1 MNATAHFVL
10 FGRPDKSGR
19 ERRLAG
25 AAVCCCLLLM
35 HSPRPYW
42 AVGDAEEKRLMNQA
56 SAVFHTKEN
65 GRPGLLHEQMGKRR
79 TTADSRR
86 PWYVHVWLSKLLLMM
101 MPTLYGKRSG
111 ICTPFTSAHVK
122 RPIQGQSCHVTLTF
136 FQNCR
141 IGNFGEFNEPLLD
154 FLVSKKEEKS
164 RQLRCFSY
172 ELMTGLDT
180 GVYSD
185 GPFRS
190 SVVTISG
197 QGQSTITR
205 EQTGPTE
212 NGAMHFTEPCTW
224 SSILNSAH
232 QLFMLFKCL
241 ASKSGRPPSK

>member
-154 FLVSKKEEKS
+154 FLDSKKKRKIPPIEVLLVRIDDRS
-164 RQLRCFSY
+164 RY
-172 ELMTGLDT
+172 GGL
-180 GVYSD
+180 
-185 GPFRS
+185 
-190 SVVTISG
+190 
-197 QGQSTITR
+197 
-205 EQTGPTE
+205 
-212 NGAMHFTEPCTW
+212 
-224 SSILNSAH
+224 L
-232 QLFMLFKCL
+232 
-241 ASKSGRPPSK
+241 GRPLQVQRRDHIGTRSVNNHAGADGAYRKRCDAFHRAVHMVFHTK